1 MCRNVHCKPHL
12 FCYWI
17 EKAVRSS
24 LNVFCILDFEFL
36 CLQIS
41 WGLQAAGPLV
51 SLWYSHFNTR
61 SLWLLKTAELS
72 TRLSCVPENTAT
84 VMFSSRAVWSVS
96 FSLRMLVNA
105 TYYCFIETDM
115 SANVEQLVTLSGDC
129 TPAEGGDGYI
139 TAVIT
144 KAVVC
149 SCNVLKKQWFCVVEL
164 LLHGIFLYAK
174 CFISV
179 STFNIMHKMH
189 CGRSCREVVRLP
201 QQ

>member
-1 MCRNVHCKPHL
+1 MFFAFRILHFYASRSVEACRL
-12 FCYWI
+12 Q
-17 EKAVRSS
+17 VR
-24 LNVFCILDFEFL
+24 
-36 CLQIS
+36 
-41 WGLQAAGPLV
+41 LV
-51 SLWYSHFNTR
+51 SMWYSHFNTR
-61 SLWLLKTAELS
+61 SLWLLKTAELL

-129 TPAEGGDGYI
+129 TPAEGGYGYI

-144 KAVVC
+144 IAVVC

>member
-1 MCRNVHCKPHL
+1 MFFAFASRSVEACRL
-12 FCYWI
+12 Q
-17 EKAVRSS
+17 VR
-24 LNVFCILDFEFL
+24 
-36 CLQIS
+36 
-41 WGLQAAGPLV
+41 LV

-61 SLWLLKTAELS
+61 SLWLLKQQNCWRGS
-72 TRLSCVPENTAT
+72 QCVPENIAT

-129 TPAEGGDGYI
+129 TPAEGGYGYI

-144 KAVVC
+144 IAVVC

-189 CGRSCREVVRLP
+189 CGRSCREVLRLP

>member
-1 MCRNVHCKPHL
+1 MFISKCFLHL
-12 FCYWI
+12 G
-17 EKAVRSS
+17 
-24 LNVFCILDFEFL
+24 FCIFMPPDQLRPAGCRSASCPCGIPTSTPDL
-36 CLQIS
+36 CDS
-41 WGLQAAGPLV
+41 WKQQNCWRGSQ
-51 SLWYSHFNTR
+51 
-61 SLWLLKTAELS
+61 
-72 TRLSCVPENTAT
+72 CVPENTAT

-115 SANVEQLVTLSGDC
+115 SANVEQLVTLSGVC
-129 TPAEGGDGYI
+129 TPAEGGYGYI

-189 CGRSCREVVRLP
+189 CGRSCREVLRLP